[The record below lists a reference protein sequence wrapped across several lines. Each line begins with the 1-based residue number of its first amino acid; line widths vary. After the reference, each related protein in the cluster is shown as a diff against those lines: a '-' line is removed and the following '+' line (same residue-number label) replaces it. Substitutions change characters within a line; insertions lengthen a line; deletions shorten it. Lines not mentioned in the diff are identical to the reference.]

1 MRQPSL
7 GIIRKDLGMR
17 QQGKKERK
25 NERKKEYKERKGR
38 ECEWR
43 IERGLL

>member
-1 MRQPSL
+1 
-7 GIIRKDLGMR
+7 MR

-38 ECEWR
+38 ESVS
-43 IERGLL
+43 GG